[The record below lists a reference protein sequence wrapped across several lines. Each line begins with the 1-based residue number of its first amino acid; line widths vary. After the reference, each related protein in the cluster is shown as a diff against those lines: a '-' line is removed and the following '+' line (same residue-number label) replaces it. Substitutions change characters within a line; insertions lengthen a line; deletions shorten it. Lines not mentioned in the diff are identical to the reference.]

1 MTFMLMS
8 TLSRQ
13 MAHTISS
20 TGLTKDEFANTEDA
34 AAAGAVVADILQ
46 VLWFGF

>member
-1 MTFMLMS
+1 MS
-8 TLSRQ
+8 TPSRQ

-20 TGLTKDEFANTEDA
+20 TGLTKDEFAKTEV
-34 AAAGAVVADILQ
+34 AVAVAVAVADILQ

>member
-8 TLSRQ
+8 TPSRQ

-20 TGLTKDEFANTEDA
+20 TGLTKDELAKTEVA
-34 AAAGAVVADILQ
+34 VADILQ
-46 VLWFGF
+46 LISGFSFSFS